1 MQVSPIEIENTLLA
15 HPAKLITDASVAG
28 VSGGRTSDERIP
40 RAWVVLSSTGAALGD
55 KEVVAQ
61 LVGWVEEQLSRYK
74 WLRGGIGIVE
84 AASVFFYSLVL
95 WVGVLI
101 ALLDRFR
108 SHRLGKC

>member
-40 RAWVVLSSTGAALGD
+40 RAWVVLSSAGAALGD

-84 AASVFFYSLVL
+84 AASVFFYSCFM
-95 WVGVLI
+95 GGCT
-101 ALLDRFR
+101 DRAF
-108 SHRLGKC
+108 G